1 MATIIGDGPA
11 NSCGPQILE
20 ENTAYLVYGKHEER
34 KKGEGEREKKRS
46 ENERKKEEYRRK

>member
-1 MATIIGDGPA
+1 MATIIGDGPMD
-11 NSCGPQILE
+11 SCGPQIL

>member
-1 MATIIGDGPA
+1 MATIIGNGPMD
-11 NSCGPQILE
+11 SCGPQILE